1 MVAMSIGQRLAAAI
15 GAFAEAV
22 ARCIAPATPWL
33 FLALRRAWIPTAFGL
48 VAAMLFFVVPQSREV
63 LHGLSEPVLRSF
75 TDFDPKDADSVNVW
89 ALLSYLATAVLLAL
103 ALWYAARL
111 LSTVEAGLGTPQAL
125 LEGRGEDGLRR
136 AATWYPRGLG
146 VAVLA
151 AAAGALIYANY
162 TPQLSQAQ
170 ALLLVAVALA
180 GPMLLAIADLVSRP
194 RGRAALAVT
203 LLLVGAVL
211 LMAVAV
217 WLLWQQ
223 HAKWPMRAWSIGSAT
238 TPALLLTFLAR
249 RRQLLQRFGWSDGK
263 GATSVRS
270 FGEVIVRVSTLV
282 LLSGLAL
289 LLLALLPPGVMRA
302 YGSAAAILMFLAV
315 AALLLTGVQLFL
327 RRVSR
332 DVPGIAVAVF
342 AMAALLVALVGNEDL
357 GTEVL
362 DEQPKALLL
371 QTKPATAP
379 AAAAAAASAAT
390 PPRTLYVNAYGGGLR
405 AAVFTAQVLARAD
418 DATCGK
424 FGERIAA
431 FSGVSGG
438 SVGIATYLVARQEGV
453 ARGLWQGCAQ
463 TAGEPVARTPLTDIV
478 TGALVQDHLSSV
490 IGRLVAVDAPH
501 FYGAPQRG
509 QALLSSL
516 NSALVTSLAG
526 QFKAAAPAE
535 FAAFAL
541 PLARLTGGLPQAPSV
556 YFNATDADSGHITWF
571 SNDHGGSAGTYA
583 RPVQQVAVSVG
594 QAVLHSAR
602 FPLVTPAG
610 AFPSPWEPQTT
621 RRLVDGGYVDNS
633 GTTTLL
639 ELALGANPP
648 HGEST
653 QFQLID
659 IDGNPDKNS
668 KCSRQQGKP
677 PVLTSVR
684 ALLSARSAHA
694 ARAVERFEAAQR
706 RGGIE
711 HLVALRL
718 DLEAAFEGSA
728 VPGEVCE
735 KVSRAEQAPLGWYM
749 SYGAASTVAKSAQLE
764 VQKMCDSLRLPCQSR
779 APPVVTAN

>member
-15 GAFAEAV
+15 GAFAEAA
-22 ARCIAPATPWL
+22 ARFIAPATPWF

-48 VAAMLFFVVPQSREV
+48 VAAVLFFVVPQSREV

-75 TDFDPKDADSVNVW
+75 TDFDPKDADSVNAW

-162 TPQLSQAQ
+162 TPQLSQGQ

-180 GPMLLAIADLVSRP
+180 GPMLLAIAGLVARP
-194 RGRAALAVT
+194 GGRAALAAT
-203 LLLVGAVL
+203 LLSVGAVV
-211 LMAVAV
+211 LMAVAA

-238 TPALLLTFLAR
+238 APALLLTFLAR

-332 DVPGIAVAVF
+332 DVPGIAVAVL
-342 AMAALLVALVGNEDL
+342 AMAALLVALVGSEDL

-371 QTKPATAP
+371 QTKPATAQ
-379 AAAAAAASAAT
+379 AAASAAT

-453 ARGLWQGCAQ
+453 ARDLWQGCAQ

-526 QFKAAAPAE
+526 QFKAAAPTE
-535 FAAFAL
+535 FAALAL

-583 RPVQQVAVSVG
+583 RPVQRVGVSVG

-648 HGEST
+648 HSASA